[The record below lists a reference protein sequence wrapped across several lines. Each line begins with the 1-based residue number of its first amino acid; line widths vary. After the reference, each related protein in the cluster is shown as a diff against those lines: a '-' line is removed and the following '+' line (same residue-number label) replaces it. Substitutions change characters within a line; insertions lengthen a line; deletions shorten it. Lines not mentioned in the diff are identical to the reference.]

1 MIRKVFSLIH
11 DFHVLIVDD
20 SSPDGTAAIVKQLMN
35 EFASKLFLEERTGKL
50 GLGTA
55 YIHGFK
61 WAIAKKYDYIF
72 EMDCDFSHNP
82 EDLIQLYNACAVD
95 GADMAIGSS
104 TASTVRCQVKAAAPQ
119 PIAGGGDEA
128 SVYRRAQGAQCHGQ
142 HLIDCD
148 RMEPEIHDGRRWR
161 FAALKNEIAEIGVEG
176 EQYTRLGA
184 RQRQHPAIVE
194 AG

>member
-1 MIRKVFSLIH
+1 MAVQHALRLLEFMPRLGRPGYPGVRTWPLKHFPYTLVYRVKGRHYRDGGRASEQGAG
-11 DFHVLIVDD
+11 VLAGAVAVRLARD
-20 SSPDGTAAIVKQLMN
+20 SGGEGCMC
-35 EFASKLFLEERTGKL
+35 
-50 GLGTA
+50 
-55 YIHGFK
+55 
-61 WAIAKKYDYIF
+61 WIA
-72 EMDCDFSHNP
+72 H
-82 EDLIQLYNACAVD
+82 
-95 GADMAIGSS
+95 MAIGSS

-161 FAALKNEIAEIGVEG
+161 FAVLKNEIAEIGVEG